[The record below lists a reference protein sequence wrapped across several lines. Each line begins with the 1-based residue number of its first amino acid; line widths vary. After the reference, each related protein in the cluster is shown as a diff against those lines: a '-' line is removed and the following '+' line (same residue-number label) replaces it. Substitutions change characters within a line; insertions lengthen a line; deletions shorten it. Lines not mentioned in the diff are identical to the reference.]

1 MIDQLDMFSAHKAA
15 ESFIEA
21 ALAVTATAAS
31 PVAVGPGFYLPQI
44 EGDRWAVY
52 ACRHGITIE
61 NMDDGPGP
69 VPVIAPSKVYAEE
82 IAALIVGTTA
92 ERCLAMAADRP
103 YYAHLAE
110 FFDRTARPAAED
122 VVAHQERHAKLLG
135 CPVTGL
141 AERLGAQADAEAKAR
156 REAQRWQAQWQHALA
171 HPGVPFPGD
180 VPAEAYQGRA
190 KASRGAWKRG
200 SAGKGASRV
209 LNEDQRALL
218 DMVIVDGQRA
228 RFTGGETPLWGELK
242 LVLEQLGGTYKSGGK
257 SKDGSFLFDD
267 DMDVAAVIRAARET
281 GEVLDKTLLG
291 FFATSPELADRVVA
305 RVKLYP
311 GARVLEPSAGMGAL
325 AKAVR
330 RAEPAAAV
338 SCVEILD
345 ENRAALERLGFELVA
360 RDFLEGDPTAVQP
373 YDAIVANPPF
383 DKGAD
388 VKHAAH
394 MARFLRPG
402 GTAAVITSGAVTFRS
417 NAKKFR
423 AFVESHGGAIEELPA
438 GSFAQE
444 GTLVTTCLVTW
455 TACEKCS
462 TGKCAG

>member
-15 ESFIEA
+15 ESFIQA
-21 ALAVTATAAS
+21 AIAVTEDAPSAID
-31 PVAVGPGFYLPQI
+31 VGPGFYLPPI
-44 EGDRWAVY
+44 DGERWAVY
-52 ACRHGITIE
+52 ACRLDITIE

-82 IAALIVGTTA
+82 IAALVVGTTA
-92 ERCLAMAADRP
+92 ERCLAMSADRP

-110 FFDRTARPAAED
+110 FFNRSARPAD
-122 VVAHQERHAKLLG
+122 VAAHQERHARLLG
-135 CPVTGL
+135 CPVTRL
-141 AERLGAQADAEAKAR
+141 SERLGAQADAEAKAR
-156 REAQRWQAQWQHALA
+156 REAQHWQAQWQHAMA
-171 HPGVPFPGD
+171 HPTAAPLPD
-180 VPAEAYQGRA
+180 LPAEGHQGRA

-209 LNEDQRALL
+209 LNADQRTLL
-218 DMVIVDGQRA
+218 DMVVVDGQRV
-228 RFTGGETPLWGELK
+228 RFTGGDTPKWGELK
-242 LVLEQLGGTYKSGGK
+242 LVLEQLGGAYKSGGK
-257 SKDGSFLFDD
+257 AKDGSFLFDD
-267 DMDVAAVIRAARET
+267 DMDVAAVIKAARET

-291 FFATSPELADRVVA
+291 FFATSPELADRVVS

-330 RAEPAAAV
+330 RAEPAASV

-345 ENRAALERLGFELVA
+345 ENRAVLQDLGFELVA
-360 RDFLEGDPTAVQP
+360 RDFLDGSPSMVQP
-373 YDAIVANPPF
+373 FDAIVANPPF

-444 GTLVTTCLVTW
+444 GTLVKTCLVTW
-455 TACEKCS
+455 TACEKCA